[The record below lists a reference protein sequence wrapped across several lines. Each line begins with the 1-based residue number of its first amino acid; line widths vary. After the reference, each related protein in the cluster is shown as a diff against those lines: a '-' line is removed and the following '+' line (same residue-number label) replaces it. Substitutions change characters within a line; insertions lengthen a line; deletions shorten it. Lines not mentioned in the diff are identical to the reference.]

1 MSAGQ
6 QGDPIIDVIPT
17 SPECPAPRR
26 QRQRR
31 GRGEGSVF
39 QRKDGTWCVRI
50 SIGYRPDG
58 KPKGVDR
65 YAPTKSDALKKLRE
79 LQNDRVAGWATRAE
93 RITLKTYLEHWLKND
108 VRVSREPST
117 YDSYKRTLACHVI
130 PFIGGTQ
137 VTKLSPADIK
147 DLYARLEAGTVP
159 AVSADEIKDQYA
171 RLEVETVPALDRD
184 ILERRRKQSTRA
196 VKQKRSAKT
205 RHNIHAVLRC
215 ALNDAVRDGLI
226 VKNPCDAV
234 TAPRYRIPEVRYWS
248 AEQGRTFLKAIA
260 SDRLEA
266 LYALALTMG
275 SRQGELF
282 GLKWT
287 DVDWER
293 KAININRTLNESSGK
308 RYVRDG
314 SKTGRGHRVDIGDN
328 ALAAL
333 KRRRERT
340 LAEGNRATEYIF
352 CDTEGNPLRRNNVI
366 RRSYKPL
373 LEAAGLPY
381 INFHALRHT
390 CATALLESGED
401 VKAVSERLGHADVAT
416 TLRMYA
422 HVTPTMQKRAAAKA
436 DRLFGT
442 DQV

>member
-1 MSAGQ
+1 MAGDQ
-6 QGDPIIDVIPT
+6 QSNPIDGIPT
-17 SPECPAPRR
+17 APESPARRR

-58 KPKGVDR
+58 KPNRVDR
-65 YAPTKSDALKKLRE
+65 YAPTKAEALKKLHD
-79 LQNDRVAGWATRAE
+79 LQTNRIGGWAFRTE
-93 RITLKTYLEHWLKND
+93 RITLKAYLEHWLKND

-117 YDSYKRTLACHVI
+117 YDSYKRTLVCHVI

-137 VTKLSPADIK
+137 LGKLSPADIK

-159 AVSADEIKDQYA
+159 TLSPAEIKEQYA
-171 RLEVETVPALDRD
+171 RLEVETAPSLDAA
-184 ILERRRKQSTRA
+184 IVNSRRKQSTRT
-196 VKQKRSAKT
+196 VTKRRSAKT
-205 RHNIHAVLRC
+205 RHNVHAVLRC

-234 TAPRYRIPEVRYWS
+234 TAPRYRTPEVRYWS
-248 AEQGRTFLKAIA
+248 AEQARTFLKAIA
-260 SDRLEA
+260 TDRLEA
-266 LYALALTMG
+266 LYALALTTG

-287 DVDWER
+287 DVDWEG

-308 RYVRDG
+308 RYVREG
-314 SKTGRGHRVDIGDN
+314 SKTGRGHRVDIGEYPI
-328 ALAAL
+328 AAL
-333 KRRRERT
+333 KRRREHT
-340 LAEGNRATEYIF
+340 MKEGNRASEYIF

-401 VKAVSERLGHADVAT
+401 IKAVSERLGHADVAT

-422 HVTPTMQKRAAAKA
+422 HVTPTMQKRAADRA
-436 DRLFGT
+436 DRLFAG